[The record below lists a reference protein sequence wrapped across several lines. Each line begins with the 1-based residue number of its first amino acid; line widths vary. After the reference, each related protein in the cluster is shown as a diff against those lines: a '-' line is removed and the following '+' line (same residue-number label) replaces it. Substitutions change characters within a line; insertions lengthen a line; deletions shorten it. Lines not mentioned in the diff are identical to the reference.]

1 METCCFLAASFIRR
15 FFISCLLFFI
25 TPLILTSSVN
35 AGIFSDD
42 LKRTVEIKQ
51 TPSRIVSL
59 APSITEILFA
69 LDLNKEVVGVT
80 QFSNYPPATKG
91 IKKVGSYIKLNIEVI
106 VGLSPDLII
115 ATADGNPRESV
126 EKLEELGIPVFVI
139 YPKKM
144 VDIYRNL
151 RAIGAITGKIV
162 EAERLASSLEG
173 RINAIANKVRNSPRP
188 KVFLQL
194 GTNPLYTAGKGTF
207 MDQLIE
213 LAGGVNI
220 VGGSLVRY
228 PAYSMEE
235 VLSRNPDFIFSTL
248 MDGNNADIKV
258 FWKKWDTLSAV
269 KSGRIFSINPDLV
282 NRPSPRIADGLEAIA
297 KKIHPEIFLKEDLA
311 QGEETL

>member
-1 METCCFLAASFIRR
+1 MS
-15 FFISCLLFFI
+15 
-25 TPLILTSSVN
+25 PILTSAVH

-42 LKRTVEIKQ
+42 LKRTVEIKEK
-51 TPSRIVSL
+51 PSRIVSL

-69 LDLNKEVVGVT
+69 LGLNKEVVGVT

-151 RAIGAITGKIV
+151 RAIGAITGKII

>member
-1 METCCFLAASFIRR
+1 METCCFPAASFYRR

-25 TPLILTSSVN
+25 TPLILTSSVH

-42 LKRTVEIKQ
+42 MKRTVEIKEK
-51 TPSRIVSL
+51 PSRIVSL

-69 LDLNKEVVGVT
+69 LGLDKEVVGVT
-80 QFSNYPPATKG
+80 QFSNYPPATKNK
-91 IKKVGSYIKLNIEVI
+91 KKVGSYVKLNIEVI

-248 MDGNNADIKV
+248 MDGNNADIKA
-258 FWKKWDTLSAV
+258 FWEKWNTLSAV